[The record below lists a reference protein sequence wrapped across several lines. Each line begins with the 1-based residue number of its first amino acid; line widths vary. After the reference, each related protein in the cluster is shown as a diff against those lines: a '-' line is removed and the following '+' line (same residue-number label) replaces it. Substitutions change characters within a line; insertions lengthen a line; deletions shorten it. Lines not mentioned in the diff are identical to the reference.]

1 MFQNHLLQL
10 LTLVTMEPP
19 ATFAADAVRN
29 EKVKVL
35 QAIRPIRV
43 EDTVR
48 AQYEGYCQAEGVADG
63 SQTPTY
69 AALKLYIDN
78 WRWQSV
84 PFYLRSGKSLRRKTS
99 EVVVEFKAPPHVMF
113 PLPEGYELNQ
123 NFLSLCIQ
131 PDEGIHLRFETKV
144 PDTQQETRSV
154 EMDFHYRDS
163 FGDEP
168 LPDAYEPLL
177 LDALA
182 GDASLFTRSDEIE
195 AAWGIIDPV
204 LKAWE
209 ETSPTHGVETY
220 GRGTWGPT
228 EADAFIQR
236 DGFTWRFGCSDHEH

>member
-1 MFQNHLLQL
+1 
-10 LTLVTMEPP
+10 
-19 ATFAADAVRN
+19 
-29 EKVKVL
+29 
-35 QAIRPIRV
+35 
-43 EDTVR
+43 
-48 AQYEGYCQAEGVADG
+48 
-63 SQTPTY
+63 
-69 AALKLYIDN
+69 
-78 WRWQSV
+78 
-84 PFYLRSGKSLRRKTS
+84 
-99 EVVVEFKAPPHVMF
+99 MF

-163 FGDEP
+163 FGGEP

-195 AAWGIIDPV
+195 TAWGIIDPV
-204 LKAWE
+204 LKTWE
-209 ETSPTHGVETY
+209 DASPTRGVETY
-220 GRGTWGPT
+220 GRGTWGPA

-236 DGFTWRFGCSDHEH
+236 DGFTWRFGCSESEH